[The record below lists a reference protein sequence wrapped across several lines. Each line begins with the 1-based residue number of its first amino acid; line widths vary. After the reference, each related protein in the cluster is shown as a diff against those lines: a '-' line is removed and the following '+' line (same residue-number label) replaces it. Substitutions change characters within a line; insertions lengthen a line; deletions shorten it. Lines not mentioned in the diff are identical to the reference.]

1 MKTFECTIELGTV
14 NPVRQANNKEEFVRE
29 IVKEY
34 NATCGYLFKINQTD
48 IKDIVEYDNE
58 WIFW

>member
-1 MKTFECTIELGTV
+1 MKTFECIIELGTV

-34 NATCGYLFKINQTD
+34 NATCGYLFKINQTHS
-48 IKDIVEYDNE
+48 KDITESDNE
-58 WIFW
+58 R

>member
-34 NATCGYLFKINQTD
+34 NATCGYLFKINQTH
-48 IKDIVEYDNE
+48 IKDITESDNE
-58 WIFW
+58 

>member
-1 MKTFECTIELGTV
+1 MKTFECIIELGTV

-34 NATCGYLFKINQTD
+34 NATCGYLFKIDRTH
-48 IKDIVEYDNE
+48 IKDITEYDNAN
-58 WIFW
+58 

>member
-1 MKTFECTIELGTV
+1 MKTFECIIELGTV

-34 NATCGYLFKINQTD
+34 NATCGYLFKIDRTHN
-48 IKDIVEYDNE
+48 KDITETDDE
-58 WIFW
+58 

>member
-1 MKTFECTIELGTV
+1 MKTFECIIELGTV

-34 NATCGYLFKINQTD
+34 NATCGYLFKINQTH
-48 IKDIVEYDNE
+48 IKDIKESDNDE
-58 WIFW
+58 

>member
-1 MKTFECTIELGTV
+1 MKTFECIIELGTV
-14 NPVRQANNKEEFVRE
+14 NPVRQANDKEEFVRE

-34 NATCGYLFKINQTD
+34 NATRGYLFKINQTD

-58 WIFW
+58 

>member
-1 MKTFECTIELGTV
+1 MKTFECIIELGTV

-34 NATCGYLFKINQTD
+34 NATCGYLFKINQTH
-48 IKDIVEYDNE
+48 IKDIKESDNE
-58 WIFW
+58 